1 MIKLQPPEICNLLQQ
16 ILGLNRQ
23 YSNEVFLTQQILQ
36 LKRNNIFGIFAHS
49 SSNLLDAKWI
59 GDLKSLHLSLKISRA

>member
-1 MIKLQPPEICNLLQQ
+1 MIKLQPPEIFNLLQQ

-23 YSNEVFLTQQILQ
+23 YSNEVILTQQILQ
-36 LKRNNIFGIFAHS
+36 LNRNDIFVIFVHS